1 MKQRL
6 QRLLRKSP
14 TIWQKLRVP
23 GWAAALVL
31 IAGEALAAG
40 GKPATKLIN
49 VADIRTM
56 GPGLSRW
63 IAEVYNDNLWLYGLL
78 VVVTM
83 ALMGSILG
91 FGFDRLVGMLG
102 IDLGKLE
109 HHE

>member
-6 QRLLRKSP
+6 QWLLQKYP
-14 TIWQKLRVP
+14 TIRQKLRVP
-23 GWAAALVL
+23 GWAAALTL
-31 IAGEALAAG
+31 IAGQALAAG

-49 VADIRTM
+49 VADTRAM
-56 GPGLSRW
+56 GPGIARW

-91 FGFDRLVGMLG
+91 FGFDRLVSMLG
-102 IDLGKLE
+102 INLGKLE

>member
-6 QRLLRKSP
+6 QWLLRKSP
-14 TIWQKLRVP
+14 LIWQKLRVP

-102 IDLGKLE
+102 IDLGKIE